1 MKFKILF
8 FLAITLSFTACSD
21 SKPKKS
27 DEATAVV
34 IKKMVELSS
43 PSEAMTAI
51 RMQKWAL
58 LDYQFNGKGTLVQ
71 LEKKPYLIFR
81 DGRASGFAGC
91 NSFSGEYVE
100 GEDMALNFKP
110 INITKKACEKGYG
123 DEVKFIDLLQ
133 NASEYSL
140 SDENTKLK
148 IISTNGVLNFI
159 LK

>member
-8 FLAITLSFTACSD
+8 FLAIALSFAACSD
-21 SKPKKS
+21 SKSKT
-27 DEATAVV
+27 DDTTVAA
-34 IKKMVELSS
+34 KKMVELSN
-43 PSEAMTAI
+43 PSEVMTAI
-51 RMQKWAL
+51 RMQKWEL

-91 NSFSGEYVE
+91 NSFSGDYVE
-100 GEDMALNFKP
+100 GEGMALNFKA
-110 INITKKACEKGYG
+110 INITRKACKEGTG
-123 DEVKFIDLLQ
+123 DEIKFTDLLQ

-140 SDENTKLK
+140 SDDKTKLK
-148 IISTNGVLNFI
+148 IISTNGALNFI